1 LTAHLRLELC
11 HKVSEQREDESMQK
25 TKARRLGQA
34 VLLVGLFFFPVMPS
48 VPAQQGQPQQ
58 DSTSQQPSPAKSPQ
72 PAPSQPEQS
81 PTPNASPR
89 VIRAIGDVELDD
101 DIEINIENLEKWAE
115 KNDVTKLVPY
125 INGRSIKGNYPEEIH
140 LERGRIIYHFEIN
153 PENKSTWIDLL
164 GEPHSLRENVTFSV
178 GPEGTGSAFDSVHE
192 RDNPIRMTVIS
203 PVYGLI
209 ALLIITVTLILLLW
223 LVTHTNIIREPGPP
237 PTAGKRRPYN
247 LGRAQMAFWFFLIYA
262 SYVAIWLIT
271 GALDTITT
279 SLLALM
285 GISAGTALGEAMID
299 NGKDTA
305 KTNQVNDLSAEK
317 VALEQ
322 SISETQP
329 QLEAANEAASTALT
343 DQSNRDALNR
353 QLTDS
358 RTRLGQIEQQLR
370 TLSTQQSATVSSGFL
385 RDILSDS
392 SGYSFH
398 RFQIFAW
405 TLVLGIIFISSVY
418 NSLSM
423 PEFSPTLLGLMG
435 LSAGTYI
442 GFKFPEQK

>member
-1 LTAHLRLELC
+1 LTVHLRLELC

-48 VPAQQGQPQQ
+48 VPAQQDQPQQ

-72 PAPSQPEQS
+72 PASSQPQQS
-81 PTPNASPR
+81 PTPDASPR

-101 DIEINIENLEKWAE
+101 EIEINIENLEKWAE

-140 LERGRIIYHFEIN
+140 LERGRIIYHLEIT
-153 PENKSTWIDLL
+153 PENKGTWIDLL

-305 KTNQVNDLSAEK
+305 KTNRVNDLSAEK

-329 QLEAANEAASTALT
+329 QLEAANEAASTALA

-370 TLSTQQSATVSSGFL
+370 TLSAQQSATVSSGFL

>member
-25 TKARRLGQA
+25 TKACRLGQA

-48 VPAQQGQPQQ
+48 VPAQQDQPQQ

-72 PAPSQPEQS
+72 PASSQPQQS
-81 PTPNASPR
+81 PTPDASPR

-101 DIEINIENLEKWAE
+101 EIEINIENLEKWAE

-140 LERGRIIYHFEIN
+140 LERGRIIYHLEIT
-153 PENKSTWIDLL
+153 PENKGTWIDLL

-305 KTNQVNDLSAEK
+305 KTNRVNDLSAEK

-322 SISETQP
+322 SISDTQP

-370 TLSTQQSATVSSGFL
+370 TLSAQQSATVSSGFL

>member
-1 LTAHLRLELC
+1 
-11 HKVSEQREDESMQK
+11 
-25 TKARRLGQA
+25 
-34 VLLVGLFFFPVMPS
+34 
-48 VPAQQGQPQQ
+48 
-58 DSTSQQPSPAKSPQ
+58 
-72 PAPSQPEQS
+72 
-81 PTPNASPR
+81 
-89 VIRAIGDVELDD
+89 
-101 DIEINIENLEKWAE
+101 
-115 KNDVTKLVPY
+115 
-125 INGRSIKGNYPEEIH
+125 
-140 LERGRIIYHFEIN
+140 
-153 PENKSTWIDLL
+153 
-164 GEPHSLRENVTFSV
+164 
-178 GPEGTGSAFDSVHE
+178 
-192 RDNPIRMTVIS
+192 MTVIS

-305 KTNQVNDLSAEK
+305 KTNRVNDLSAEK

-370 TLSTQQSATVSSGFL
+370 TLSAQQSATVSSGFL

-405 TLVLGIIFISSVY
+405 TLVLGIIFMSSVY